1 MGDEELKEEMS
12 RYVQEGYQHSEM
24 LDFLRRDYPH
34 YAWSIRT
41 LDRQFS
47 YFDIKR
53 TDRNVTVDQVKD
65 AVQKELNGPGQ
76 PLGYRAMQKKVRQEH
91 NLNVPRDLVHAV
103 MVDLDPEGLEQRGGV
118 GIKKKQERERKLYD
132 EGSKLGTLT

>member
-1 MGDEELKEEMS
+1 
-12 RYVQEGYQHSEM
+12 M

-41 LDRQFS
+41 LDRRFS

-53 TDRNVTVDQVKD
+53 TDRNVTVDQVKE

-76 PLGYRAMQKKVRQEH
+76 LLGYRAMQKKVRQEH
-91 NLNVPRDLVHAV
+91 NLNVPRGLVHAV

-118 GIKKKQERERKLYD
+118 GIKKKQERKRKFYD
-132 EGSKLGTLT
+132 KGSKLGTLTRRTRQAYGVSELHVPTSTVWV